1 MNKKK
6 HITAVLSSL
15 QKTRQAFE
23 GGGSKTSPLPV
34 HCSVAIK
41 SGTIST
47 TNHHFRD
54 SGRRA
59 RLVREEDEVA
69 EELTER
75 IGFTMKETKKED
87 EYHAK
92 VSSGHETLPLSY
104 GFLG

>member
-1 MNKKK
+1 M
-6 HITAVLSSL
+6 
-15 QKTRQAFE
+15 
-23 GGGSKTSPLPV
+23 SPLRV
-34 HCSVAIK
+34 YLSQICLHIN
-41 SGTIST
+41 
-47 TNHHFRD
+47 NHPLRD

-59 RLVREEDEVA
+59 RLLREEDEVA

-104 GFLG
+104 DFLG